1 MSKFYE
7 GQVVRLKS
15 GSTEMTVQGYC
26 KNLLYTLEHTLKK
39 IKTKEPEFSD
49 YVICTWFEGE
59 SPKRENFHEDSLE
72 LVR

>member
-15 GSTEMTVQGYC
+15 GDTEMTVQGYS

-49 YVICTWFEGE
+49 FVICTWFDGV
-59 SPKRENFHEDSLE
+59 SLKRENFHEDSLE